1 VPLFWLRYRHPDGR
15 FAGVVV
21 LKSDTLIRA
30 RMKAAGSEA
39 VQGLDFVGAH
49 QLDKASA
56 RQIPADMIGRLI
68 HDGDLRKLQQAITPT
83 KPAAPSVQRRPAA
96 KRSMRRQ

>member
-1 VPLFWLRYRHPDGR
+1 MCLYSGYAIAIPTAVLPAWWCSNPTR
-15 FAGVVV
+15 FFG
-21 LKSDTLIRA
+21 
-30 RMKAAGSEA
+30 MKAAGSGA

-56 RQIPADMIGRLI
+56 RQIPVDMIGRLI
-68 HDGDLRKLQQAITPT
+68 HDGDLRKLQQAIAPT
-83 KPAAPSVQRRPAA
+83 KPVAPSVQRRPAA